1 MSKISEETRLHFNEA
16 IQPYKGKI
24 TATLEKEKTMLNGMH
39 KGDIDYENKKLI
51 LCEDMIYTASL
62 YMAQNSLSLRLME
75 VKNNDA
81 LNDARKILYKAIIY
95 LEEIVS
101 DTIDVPYADLSP
113 LQESIQ
119 NVPIIRRYTIIR
131 KLGLAITMLKNA
143 FGDNSKWKWSFVE
156 LEGRF
161 ATVSKNLIDMKAAY
175 KDYFD
180 PNSADY
186 ETTVLYIRMILKQL
200 NDSATA
206 YRDKYELSTRRIDDM
221 RNAIK
226 YLLALR
232 KLYIAI
238 GDSNQAEEVKKK
250 AVVWK
255 DVAKVQLT
263 GCFGFCAVGPIVK
276 VYPDNVFY
284 VHLTP
289 EDAKEIVE
297 SHIKNNVVVE
307 RLIFLFL

>member
-1 MSKISEETRLHFNEA
+1 MAKVSEEARLQFSEA

-24 TATLEKEKTMLNGMH
+24 TATLEKEKMMLGGMH
-39 KGDIDYENKKLI
+39 KGDIDYENKKLL
-51 LCEDMIYTASL
+51 LCEDMIYAASL
-62 YMAQNSLSLRLME
+62 YMAQNSLSLRLID

-81 LNDARKILYKAIIY
+81 LNDARKLLYKAIIY

-101 DTIDVPYADLSP
+101 DAIDVPYIDLAP
-113 LQESIQ
+113 RLEPIH
-119 NVPIIRRYTIIR
+119 NVPIIRRYTLIR

-156 LEGRF
+156 LEGRY
-161 ATVSKNLIDMKAAY
+161 ATVSKNLIDMKACV

-180 PNSADY
+180 PGCINY
-186 ETTVLYIRMILKQL
+186 ETTVLYIRMIQKQL

-238 GDSNQAEEVKKK
+238 GDANQAEEVKKK

-255 DVAKVQLT
+255 DKM
-263 GCFGFCAVGPIVK
+263 
-276 VYPDNVFY
+276 
-284 VHLTP
+284 
-289 EDAKEIVE
+289 DADHKAGL
-297 SHIKNNVVVE
+297 SN
-307 RLIFLFL
+307 

>member
-1 MSKISEETRLHFNEA
+1 MSKVSEEARLQFSEA

-24 TATLEKEKTMLNGMH
+24 NATLEKEKSMLSGMH
-39 KGDIDYENKKLI
+39 KGDIDYEHKKLL
-51 LCEDMIYTASL
+51 LCEDMIYAASL

-81 LNDARKILYKAIIY
+81 LNDARKLLYKAIIY

-101 DTIDVPYADLSP
+101 DAIDVPYADLIP
-113 LQESIQ
+113 LLEPIH
-119 NVPIIRRYTIIR
+119 NVPIIRRYTIMR
-131 KLGLAITMLKNA
+131 KLGLAITMLKDA

-180 PNSADY
+180 PGSADY
-186 ETTVLYIRMILKQL
+186 ETTVLYIRMVQKQL

-232 KLYIAI
+232 KLFIAI

-255 DVAKVQLT
+255 DKM
-263 GCFGFCAVGPIVK
+263 
-276 VYPDNVFY
+276 
-284 VHLTP
+284 
-289 EDAKEIVE
+289 DADHKAGL
-297 SHIKNNVVVE
+297 SN
-307 RLIFLFL
+307 